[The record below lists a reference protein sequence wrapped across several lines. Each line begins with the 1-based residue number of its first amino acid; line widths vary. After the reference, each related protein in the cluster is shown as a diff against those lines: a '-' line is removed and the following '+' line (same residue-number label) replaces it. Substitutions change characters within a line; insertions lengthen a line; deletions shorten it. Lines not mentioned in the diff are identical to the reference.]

1 MGCNMS
7 QVIMQDKNST
17 DEITLSSIIN
27 RSITSISIPYGITTI
42 GTTAF
47 AGCTLL
53 ASISIPYGI
62 TTIDTGAFA
71 DCTLLASVTVQS
83 VTPPSLGS
91 GVFSGTSQNL
101 VIYVPAESVDTY
113 KAASG
118 WSSYASR
125 IQAIPS

>member
-1 MGCNMS
+1 MS

-42 GTTAF
+42 GNYAF

-62 TTIDTGAFA
+62 TTINAGAFA

-83 VTPPSLGS
+83 VTPPSLGN

-118 WSSYASR
+118 WSTYSSK
-125 IQAIPS
+125 IQAIPA

>member
-1 MGCNMS
+1 
-7 QVIMQDKNST
+7 MQDKNST

-42 GTTAF
+42 GTVAF
-47 AGCTLL
+47 AECRSLQNITIPESCAYIL
-53 ASISIPYGI
+53 AA
-62 TTIDTGAFA
+62 AFEN
-71 DCTLLASVTVQS
+71 CTLLASVTVQS
-83 VTPPSLGS
+83 VTPPSLGN

-101 VIYVPAESVDTY
+101 VIYVPAESVETY